1 MIWVLIGVLAL
12 GTLAAKA
19 LGPVLAGGRSLP
31 PRLTAVIALVAPAL
45 LAALVV
51 IGAFTT
57 QREIVVDARA
67 LGLGVA
73 LVALLLRA
81 PLVVALVAAA
91 AVTALARLLF

>member
-1 MIWVLIGVLAL
+1 MIWALIGVLAI

-19 LGPVLAGGRSLP
+19 IGPLVAGGRSLP
-31 PRLTAVIALVAPAL
+31 PPLTAVIALVAPAL

-51 IGAFTT
+51 IGAFSP

-73 LVALLLRA
+73 LVALLLRT

-91 AVTALARLLF
+91 AVTALTRLVF

>member
-19 LGPVLAGGRSLP
+19 IGPVLAGGRPVP
-31 PRLTAVIALVAPAL
+31 PRAAGVIALLAPAL

-51 IGAFTT
+51 VGAFSSE
-57 QREIVVDARA
+57 RGLVVDARA
-67 LGLGVA
+67 LGLGAA

-81 PLVVALVAAA
+81 PLVLALVAAA
-91 AVTALARLLF
+91 VVTALARLLL